1 MSETRSHR
9 PQAYKNP
16 FELLV
21 AGIEEGVLSKQQ
33 DIFYQD
39 AYITAF
45 ISITKPPNLPFN
57 ALVIPNRDFENLYVI
72 PDETLWKIHSFS
84 KRLALA
90 YKTLFQVDGV
100 SIRQHNEPAGSQ
112 DVFHY
117 HLHVMP
123 RFHKDLFHEEN
134 WHFVPNPI
142 EERKGYADTL
152 KAYFLKTT

>member
-1 MSETRSHR
+1 MPEIKSHR
-9 PQAYKNP
+9 SQDYINP
-16 FELLV
+16 FKLLV
-21 AGIEEGVLSKQQ
+21 EGIEEDVLSKQQ

-39 AYITAF
+39 EDITAF
-45 ISITKPPNLPFN
+45 ISISKPPNLPFN
-57 ALVIPNRDFENLYVI
+57 ALIIPNQDFESLYVM
-72 PDETLWKIHSFS
+72 PDEILWKIHSFS

-90 YKTLFQVDGV
+90 YKVLFEVEGV

-117 HLHVMP
+117 HLHVIP
-123 RFHKDLFHEEN
+123 RFHDDLFHEEN